1 MSVRIAIVGTGYV
14 GLVSGACLAELGHDV
29 ICIDND
35 PSKIDALNDGR
46 IPIYEPGLDEL
57 VSRNAKR
64 GTLRFSLDL
73 AASVKGREAVFIAVG
88 TPSHP
93 GTDRADL
100 SYVMAVAEQVAPNI
114 DAFTVL
120 VTKSTVPVGTNRE
133 VQRAAERWLA
143 PGQSFA
149 VASNPEFLREGS
161 AIEDFMHPD
170 RVVFGTDSE
179 AAAAIM
185 RRIYA
190 PLAQNGYEV
199 LATEIETAEVIKYA
213 ANAFLAVKI
222 SYINEIADLC
232 EVVGADVDRVAA
244 GIGLDRRIGAAFLKA
259 GPGWGGS
266 CFPKDTRALKATASE
281 HIVPMRIVEA
291 AIEANSRRKT
301 VMFDKIEATCG
312 GSVAGKRLA
321 VFGLTFKGQ
330 TDDMR
335 ESPSVGLIQML
346 EERGAKVRAYDPSRP
361 AEAARMLPNIGVAT
375 TPVGAARSA
384 DALVIL
390 TDWKDFTECDLG
402 ELADY
407 MADPVMV
414 DLRNLFDED
423 AVRESGFR
431 QYVRIGRKSV
441 SRRRAPATERRAR
454 RTPAPFVVPAKP
466 AHHEARGDVL
476 VAVEASEAV

>member
-1 MSVRIAIVGTGYV
+1 
-14 GLVSGACLAELGHDV
+14 
-29 ICIDND
+29 
-35 PSKIDALNDGR
+35 
-46 IPIYEPGLDEL
+46 
-57 VSRNAKR
+57 
-64 GTLRFSLDL
+64 
-73 AASVKGREAVFIAVG
+73 
-88 TPSHP
+88 
-93 GTDRADL
+93 
-100 SYVMAVAEQVAPNI
+100 
-114 DAFTVL
+114 
-120 VTKSTVPVGTNRE
+120 
-133 VQRAAERWLA
+133 
-143 PGQSFA
+143 
-149 VASNPEFLREGS
+149 
-161 AIEDFMHPD
+161 
-170 RVVFGTDSE
+170 
-179 AAAAIM
+179 
-185 RRIYA
+185 
-190 PLAQNGYEV
+190 
-199 LATEIETAEVIKYA
+199 
-213 ANAFLAVKI
+213 
-222 SYINEIADLC
+222 
-232 EVVGADVDRVAA
+232 
-244 GIGLDRRIGAAFLKA
+244 
-259 GPGWGGS
+259 
-266 CFPKDTRALKATASE
+266 
-281 HIVPMRIVEA
+281 
-291 AIEANSRRKT
+291 
-301 VMFDKIEATCG
+301 MFDKIEAACG

-361 AEAARMLPNIGVAT
+361 VEAARMLPNIGVAA

-466 AHHEARGDVL
+466 AHLEARGDVL

>member
-29 ICIDND
+29 ICIDNN
-35 PSKIDALNDGR
+35 PAKIDALNDGR

-57 VSRNAKR
+57 VSRNVQR

-100 SYVMAVAEQVAPNI
+100 SYVMAVAEQVAPNLDQFAVI
-114 DAFTVL
+114 

-133 VQRAAERWLA
+133 VQRVAERCLA
-143 PGQSFA
+143 PGQRFA

-185 RRIYA
+185 RRIYE
-190 PLAQNGYEV
+190 PLAKQGYDV

-232 EVVGADVDRVAA
+232 EVVGADVDHVAA

-291 AIEANSRRKT
+291 AIESNSRRKT
-301 VMFDKIEATCG
+301 VMFEKIEAACG

-321 VFGLTFKGQ
+321 VLGLTFKGQ

-361 AEAARMLPNIGVAT
+361 AEAARMLPNVGVAS
-375 TPVGAARSA
+375 TPTGAVRSA

-402 ELADY
+402 ELAAH

-414 DLRNLFDED
+414 DLRNLFDEE
-423 AVRESGFR
+423 AVRDSGFR
-431 QYVRIGRKSV
+431 EYVRIGRKAV
-441 SRRRAPATERRAR
+441 AERRAPAAERRAAR
-454 RTPAPFVVPAKP
+454 PQTLRVMRSDAAR
-466 AHHEARGDVL
+466 HEAAADVAADL
-476 VAVEASEAV
+476 VASEAV

>member
-57 VSRNAKR
+57 VGRNAER
-64 GTLRFSLDL
+64 GNLRFSLDL

-185 RRIYA
+185 RRN
-190 PLAQNGYEV
+190 LEV
-199 LATEIETAEVIKYA
+199 GDTAH
-213 ANAFLAVKI
+213 KI
-222 SYINEIADLC
+222 
-232 EVVGADVDRVAA
+232 
-244 GIGLDRRIGAAFLKA
+244 
-259 GPGWGGS
+259 
-266 CFPKDTRALKATASE
+266 TRAPK
-281 HIVPMRIVEA
+281 
-291 AIEANSRRKT
+291 K
-301 VMFDKIEATCG
+301 
-312 GSVAGKRLA
+312 KR
-321 VFGLTFKGQ
+321 
-330 TDDMR
+330 
-335 ESPSVGLIQML
+335 
-346 EERGAKVRAYDPSRP
+346 
-361 AEAARMLPNIGVAT
+361 
-375 TPVGAARSA
+375 
-384 DALVIL
+384 
-390 TDWKDFTECDLG
+390 
-402 ELADY
+402 
-407 MADPVMV
+407 
-414 DLRNLFDED
+414 
-423 AVRESGFR
+423 
-431 QYVRIGRKSV
+431 
-441 SRRRAPATERRAR
+441 
-454 RTPAPFVVPAKP
+454 
-466 AHHEARGDVL
+466 
-476 VAVEASEAV
+476 

>member
-35 PSKIDALNDGR
+35 PAKIDALNNGR
-46 IPIYEPGLDEL
+46 MPIYEPGLDEL
-57 VSRNAKR
+57 VSRNVKR

-73 AASVKGREAVFIAVG
+73 PASVKGREAVFIAVG

-100 SYVMAVAEQVAPNI
+100 RYVMAVAEQVAPNI

-133 VQRAAERWLA
+133 VQRVAERCLA

-291 AIEANSRRKT
+291 AIEANANRKT
-301 VMFDKIEATCG
+301 VMFDKIEAACG
-312 GSVAGKRLA
+312 GSVAGRRLA

-346 EERGAKVRAYDPSRP
+346 EQRGAKVRAYDPSRP
-361 AEAARMLPNIGVAT
+361 AEAARMLPNIGIAAT
-375 TPVGAARSA
+375 PIGAARSA

-390 TDWKDFTECDLG
+390 TDWKDFTECNLG
-402 ELADY
+402 ELSDY

-431 QYVRIGRKSV
+431 QYVRIGRKTV
-441 SRRRAPATERRAR
+441 GERRAPGNERRAP
-454 RTPAPFVVPAKP
+454 RTRVPLAVPSRHVHDK
-466 AHHEARGDVL
+466 ARAEARST
-476 VAVEASEAV
+476 VEASEAV

>member
-1 MSVRIAIVGTGYV
+1 
-14 GLVSGACLAELGHDV
+14 
-29 ICIDND
+29 
-35 PSKIDALNDGR
+35 
-46 IPIYEPGLDEL
+46 
-57 VSRNAKR
+57 
-64 GTLRFSLDL
+64 
-73 AASVKGREAVFIAVG
+73 
-88 TPSHP
+88 
-93 GTDRADL
+93 
-100 SYVMAVAEQVAPNI
+100 
-114 DAFTVL
+114 
-120 VTKSTVPVGTNRE
+120 
-133 VQRAAERWLA
+133 
-143 PGQSFA
+143 

-431 QYVRIGRKSV
+431 QYVRIGRK
-441 SRRRAPATERRAR
+441 ALGGR
-454 RTPAPFVVPAKP
+454 RTPAIERRAQRTRAPLVVPAKV
-466 AHHEARGDVL
+466 ARHDARAEVPST
-476 VAVEASEAV
+476 VEASEAV